1 MYGYN
6 INKGKSVGG
15 NMELKEKLEILI
27 KRNGYKKTDFAS
39 AVSITYRALANYIS
53 GARTPRPKTL
63 SDMAVLLGI
72 SEEILTDVN
81 IDIALSSDEKLYFYG
96 TSSEETREK
105 ADDILSQVSE
115 MLCDENFSEDDKT
128 AFFSCIA
135 EKYFSEKA
143 KKQKEPVD
151 KTE

>member
-1 MYGYN
+1 
-6 INKGKSVGG
+6 
-15 NMELKEKLEILI
+15 MELKEKLEILI

-53 GARTPRPKTL
+53 GARTPRQKTL
-63 SDMAVLLGI
+63 SDMAVLLGV
-72 SEEILTDVN
+72 SEEMLTDDN
-81 IDIALSSDEKLYFYG
+81 IDISLSSDEKLYFYG
-96 TSSEETREK
+96 SSSEETREK

-115 MLCDENFSEDDKT
+115 MLCDESFSEEDKT

-135 EKYFSEKA
+135 EKYFAEKA
-143 KKQKEPVD
+143 KNHNKTVD